1 MDEVYICEDLVYD
14 KHNGELVGFANLGSV
29 NEHLM
34 KYEQSV

>member
-1 MDEVYICEDLVYD
+1 MKILYD

-34 KYEQSV
+34 KYERAVSIK